1 MTKFVFRK
9 TLFVLLLLLSVQLLI
24 SCAPPV
30 SQEQY
35 NSVQAELKTAK
46 EQLASARAEL
56 AGLKTQPVPIQKDQL
71 ASPRKTLAALKPY
84 IDLSLLILDSE
95 ITLARQN
102 SKEVTVSYANIQY
115 AEQKS
120 RLNDLV
126 KSFDDKE
133 FASAAESAWSA
144 SLDTKSRWV
153 ALTQTYS
160 TLRDRLKANFDTLS
174 GQLNP

>member
-1 MTKFVFRK
+1 MTKFVYRK
-9 TLFVLLLLLSVQLLI
+9 TIFTLFILLIIQLLVG
-24 SCAPPV
+24 CAPSV

-35 NSVQAELKTAK
+35 NSVQAELKTTK
-46 EQLASARAEL
+46 EQLAAARTEL
-56 AGLKTQPVPIQKDQL
+56 AGLKTQPIPIQKDQL
-71 ASPRKTLAALKPY
+71 SSPRKTLAALKPY

-95 ITLARQN
+95 ITLAQQN
-102 SKEVTVSYANIQY
+102 TKEVTVSYANIQY
-115 AEQKS
+115 AEQKN

-133 FASAAESAWSA
+133 FASAAESAWST
-144 SLDTKSRWV
+144 SIDTKSRWE

-160 TLRDRLKANFDTLS
+160 TLRDRLKTNFDTLS

>member
-1 MTKFVFRK
+1 MTKFVLRR
-9 TLFVLLLLLSVQLLI
+9 TVFVLLLLLTVQLLI
-24 SCAPPV
+24 GCAPSV

-35 NSVQAELKTAK
+35 NSVQAELKTTK
-46 EQLASARAEL
+46 EQLAAARAEL

-84 IDLSLLILDSE
+84 LDLTLLILDAE
-95 ITLARQN
+95 ITLAKQN
-102 SKEVTVSYANIQY
+102 TKEVTVSYANIQY
-115 AEQKS
+115 AEQRN

-133 FASAAESAWSA
+133 FAGAAESAWSA
-144 SLDTKSRWV
+144 SLDTKSRWE

-160 TLRDRLKANFDTLS
+160 TLRDRLKANFDALS

>member
-9 TLFVLLLLLSVQLLI
+9 TVFSLLLLLTVQLLI
-24 SCAPPV
+24 GCAPPV

-35 NSVQAELKTAK
+35 NSVQAELKTTK
-46 EQLASARAEL
+46 EQLAAARAEL
-56 AGLKTQPVPIQKDQL
+56 ANLKTQPVPIQKDQL

-84 IDLSLLILDSE
+84 LDLTLLILDEE
-95 ITLARQN
+95 ITLSQQN
-102 SKEVTVSYANIQY
+102 TKEITVSYANMQY
-115 AEQKS
+115 ADQRN

-126 KSFDDKE
+126 KRFDDKE
-133 FASAAESAWSA
+133 FAAAAESAWSE
-144 SLDTKSRWV
+144 SLDTRSRWE

>member
-1 MTKFVFRK
+1 MTKFIFRK
-9 TLFVLLLLLSVQLLI
+9 TVLAFLLLLAVQLLFGCTP
-24 SCAPPV
+24 SV

-46 EQLASARAEL
+46 EQLAATRAEL
-56 AGLKTQPVPIQKDQL
+56 AGLKTQPIPIQKDQL
-71 ASPRKTLAALKPY
+71 SSPRKTLAALKPY
-84 IDLSLLILDSE
+84 LDLSLLILDSE

-102 SKEVTVSYANIQY
+102 TKEVTVSYANIQY
-115 AEQKS
+115 AEQRN
-120 RLNDLV
+120 RLTDLV

-133 FASAAESAWSA
+133 FASAAESAWSV
-144 SLDTKSRWV
+144 SLDTKSRWE
-153 ALTQTYS
+153 AMTRTYS